1 MKMTKS
7 IVVLFA
13 AVATVFSVGN
23 ARAGLTMTQR
33 ETVQDISWSIEILAI
48 LAALVIAVFVWRL
61 GKRDLKKRKNSSENR
76 HDITSD

>member
-1 MKMTKS
+1 MKMTKN

-13 AVATVFSVGN
+13 AVGTVFSVEN
-23 ARAGLTMTQR
+23 ARASLSMSQR
-33 ETVQDISWSIEILAI
+33 ETVQDISWSVEFLAI

-76 HDITSD
+76 QDTTSD

>member
-1 MKMTKS
+1 MKMTKN

-13 AVATVFSVGN
+13 AVGTVCSAEN

-33 ETVQDISWSIEILAI
+33 VTVQDISWSIEILAI

-76 HDITSD
+76 HDLTRD